1 MTSQELSTRY
11 QGVQKDSAGY
21 KLLKGMGWK
30 EGEGLGASKQGIK
43 EHIRVK
49 KKFENW
55 GVGAVETHD
64 RARDWSNGMS
74 EFHRVLSTLSE
85 ITSKH
90 AGSSGTD
97 DASDDESDAKKNL
110 SKMKSTKKKKKKE
123 KGKRE
128 GKKKRSKDDRIEEN
142 KARKKKKSVEKEIPD
157 TPLEEEI
164 DPPLVKKA
172 THIGRF
178 KKRETSKMVKGYSS
192 SDLAAI
198 LGEDPFAKQNLS
210 QIQVEKEASEPSSST
225 LTAGSEDVDI
235 TEAAS
240 PQVTHAWW
248 SNYFIIGPRAGSKGE
263 KRRIKKKSIG
273 FSEKD
278 QENLYS
284 SAHDNATTGRVG
296 LGRSSMPKKVAGVRW
311 SGTKTRLGSDDD
323 ADSESNQSEE
333 DEEEGQEED
342 VEITIVMPSSK
353 THAKNTEKRLDT
365 VIKAALAKEKNNCM
379 KLKSLIKHVVK
390 VIGGTCE
397 KNHVSGFLESNTHAF
412 KISQDSKKKTIVS
425 LLSVH
430 TT

>member
-1 MTSQELSTRY
+1 MTTQEIRTRY

-55 GVGAVETHD
+55 GVGAVESHD

-90 AGSSGTD
+90 AGSSEASDTD
-97 DASDDESDAKKNL
+97 DISEEESKNQ
-110 SKMKSTKKKKKKE
+110 KKKKKTVKKE
-123 KGKRE
+123 KKN
-128 GKKKRSKDDRIEEN
+128 KKDKKRSKECGDNEGS
-142 KARKKKKSVEKEIPD
+142 KKRKKGGSNQEEDEVDEGKRVENPG
-157 TPLEEEI
+157 
-164 DPPLVKKA
+164 VKKA

-198 LGEDPFAKQNLS
+198 LGEDPFAKQ
-210 QIQVEKEASEPSSST
+210 QIDEIKAPIEQEWSEMSVSDAEDPS
-225 LTAGSEDVDI
+225 EVVPPI
-235 TEAAS
+235 TN
-240 PQVTHAWW
+240 AWW
-248 SNYFIIGPRAGSKGE
+248 SNYFVLGPGAGSRGE
-263 KRRIKKKSIG
+263 KRRVKKKSIG

-311 SGTKTRLGSDDD
+311 AGTKTRLDSDDD
-323 ADSESNQSEE
+323 NNSDSNQSEE
-333 DEEEGQEED
+333 DEEED
-342 VEITIVMPSSK
+342 VAITIVMPTTKPTSQDGRMD
-353 THAKNTEKRLDT
+353 A
-365 VIKAALAKEKNNCM
+365 VIKAALSKEKNNCM
-379 KLKSLIKHVVK
+379 KLKSLVKHVVK
-390 VIGGTCE
+390 VLGGSCE
-397 KNHVSGFLESNTHAF
+397 KNHVSGFIESNTQVF
-412 KISQDSKKKTIVS
+412 KMTQDSKKKTFVS
-425 LLSVH
+425 LLSS
-430 TT
+430 TD

>member
-1 MTSQELSTRY
+1 MNSTERSTRY

-30 EGEGLGASKQGIK
+30 EGEGLGAAKQGIK

-55 GVGAVETHD
+55 GVGAVESHD

-90 AGSSGTD
+90 ATGSSDTD
-97 DASDDESDAKKNL
+97 NGVSDTSIISDEESQ
-110 SKMKSTKKKKKKE
+110 KKKSRKKKE
-123 KGKRE
+123 KK
-128 GKKKRSKDDRIEEN
+128 KSKKRLKEGSDQDFKEKD
-142 KARKKKKSVEKEIPD
+142 AKKRAKKSIDDSKVAKEKQNTCHNNIEPA
-157 TPLEEEI
+157 PGR
-164 DPPLVKKA
+164 KA

-198 LGEDPFAKQNLS
+198 LGEDPFAKQN
-210 QIQVEKEASEPSSST
+210 IEALHATIETRQSMLSSSDD
-225 LTAGSEDVDI
+225 EDADKSNPATPI
-235 TEAAS
+235 ID
-240 PQVTHAWW
+240 AWW
-248 SNYFIIGPRAGSKGE
+248 STYFVVGPRAGSKGE
-263 KRRIKKKSIG
+263 KKRIKKKSTG

-311 SGTKTRLGSDDD
+311 AGTKTRLDSS
-323 ADSESNQSEE
+323 SESDVEENSSEVE
-333 DEEEGQEED
+333 DLEEEQ
-342 VEITIVMPSSK
+342 VEIQIVMPSSK
-353 THAKNTEKRLDT
+353 SKLPDLEA
-365 VIKAALAKEKNNCM
+365 VIQKALFREKNKSM
-379 KLKSLIKHVVK
+379 KLKSLIKHVLSSVE
-390 VIGGTCE
+390 ISGG
-397 KNHVSGFLESNTHAF
+397 KQHVSSYIEANTHLY
-412 KISQDSKKKTIVS
+412 KISKDGKRKLIS
-425 LLSVH
+425 LVTS

>member
-1 MTSQELSTRY
+1 MTTQEIGTRY

-90 AGSSGTD
+90 AGSSDTD
-97 DASDDESDAKKNL
+97 DIDYASEEESG
-110 SKMKSTKKKKKKE
+110 KKKSKKGKKKE
-123 KGKRE
+123 KSKKEKRGKKRAKVE
-128 GKKKRSKDDRIEEN
+128 DTDEKKKR
-142 KARKKKKSVEKEIPD
+142 KKKSDIVSVDVNAPN
-157 TPLEEEI
+157 
-164 DPPLVKKA
+164 PPSSKKA

-198 LGEDPFAKQNLS
+198 LGEDPFAKQQLNE
-210 QIQVEKEASEPSSST
+210 IQVEKEYSETSTSDEEENAAEASLP
-225 LTAGSEDVDI
+225 
-235 TEAAS
+235 AAD
-240 PQVTHAWW
+240 AWW
-248 SNYFIIGPRAGSKGE
+248 SNYFIVGPRAGSKGE
-263 KRRIKKKSIG
+263 KQRIRKKSTG

-284 SAHDNATTGRVG
+284 SAHENATTGRVG

-311 SGTKTRLGSDDD
+311 AGTKTRLGSDDD
-323 ADSESNQSEE
+323 DSHSNISDEVKEE
-333 DEEEGQEED
+333 DDEEEEED
-342 VEITIVMPSSK
+342 VKITIVMPSSK
-353 THAKNTEKRLDT
+353 PQSKDTTGELDT
-365 VIKAALAKEKNNCM
+365 VIKEALSKQKNNSM
-379 KLKSLIKHVVK
+379 KLKSLVKHVVK
-390 VIGGTCE
+390 VVGGTCE
-397 KNHVSGFLESNTHAF
+397 KNHVSGFLESQTHVF
-412 KISQDSKKKTIVS
+412 KISLDSKKKTIVS
-425 LLSVH
+425 LVS
-430 TT
+430 TTKG

>member
-1 MTSQELSTRY
+1 MTTQEISTRY

-55 GVGAVETHD
+55 GVGAVESHD

-90 AGSSGTD
+90 AGSSEASDTD
-97 DASDDESDAKKNL
+97 DVSEEESKNQ
-110 SKMKSTKKKKKKE
+110 KKKKKKRVKKE
-123 KGKRE
+123 KKN
-128 GKKKRSKDDRIEEN
+128 KKDKKRSKECGDNEGN
-142 KARKKKKSVEKEIPD
+142 KKRKKGGSNQEADE
-157 TPLEEEI
+157 LEEVKRVEN
-164 DPPLVKKA
+164 PVVKKA

-178 KKRETSKMVKGYSS
+178 KKRETSKMVKGYST

-198 LGEDPFAKQNLS
+198 LGEDPFAKQ
-210 QIQVEKEASEPSSST
+210 QIEEIKAPIEQECSEMSVSDAEDPSEMVPPST
-225 LTAGSEDVDI
+225 NS
-235 TEAAS
+235 
-240 PQVTHAWW
+240 WW
-248 SNYFIIGPRAGSKGE
+248 SNYFVLGPRAGSKGE
-263 KRRIKKKSIG
+263 KRRVAKKSIG

-311 SGTKTRLGSDDD
+311 AGTKTRLDSDDD
-323 ADSESNQSEE
+323 DDDDDDNSNDSNQSEQ
-333 DEEEGQEED
+333 EEEED
-342 VEITIVMPSSK
+342 VAITIVMPTTKLTSQDGRMD
-353 THAKNTEKRLDT
+353 A
-365 VIKAALAKEKNNCM
+365 VIKAALSKEKNNCM
-379 KLKSLIKHVVK
+379 KLKSLVKHVVK
-390 VIGGTCE
+390 VIGGSCE
-397 KNHVSGFLESNTHAF
+397 KTHVSGFIESNTKVF
-412 KISQDSKKKTIVS
+412 KMTQDSKKKTFVS
-425 LLSVH
+425 LVSS
-430 TT
+430 TD